1 LRRER
6 REQGMDG
13 LDVPLEIVHHVLSF
27 AESLASLGR
36 LRLVSSSWRDLID
49 SAPSLWARY
58 VLLSILLPQQSTW
71 YAHG

>member
-1 LRRER
+1 ME
-6 REQGMDG
+6 G
-13 LDVPLEIVHHVLSF
+13 LDVPLEVVHHVLSN

-58 VLLSILLPQQSTW
+58 VLLSLSSDVACSQS
-71 YAHG
+71 